1 MGYTK
6 TTWQDSPSTATPV
19 SATNLNN
26 IEDGI
31 SDLIASG
38 FNAQTGTTYTLAL
51 TDADSGAEIVTL
63 DNGSAIAV
71 TVPTNTSVAFPTGSR
86 VTLIQLGAGQVTIA
100 GASGVTVN
108 SQGSKNKIAGQYGVA
123 QLVKTATDT
132 WVLFGN
138 LAA

>member
-1 MGYTK
+1 MAYSK
-6 TTWQDSPSTATPV
+6 TTWSDSPSTSSPI

-26 IEDGI
+26 IETGI
-31 SDLIASG
+31 SELIASG

-63 DNGSAIAV
+63 NNAAGITV
-71 TVPTNTSVAFPTGSR
+71 TVPTNASVAFPTGSR

-100 GASGVTVN
+100 GSSGVTVN
-108 SQGSKNKIAGQYGVA
+108 SQGAKLKITGQYGAA

-132 WVLFGN
+132 WVAFGN
-138 LAA
+138 LTT

>member
-1 MGYTK
+1 MGYSK
-6 TTWQDSPSTATPV
+6 TTWADAPSTSSPIN
-19 SATNLNN
+19 ATNLNN
-26 IEDGI
+26 IETGI
-31 SDLIASG
+31 SELIASG

-51 TDADSGAEIVTL
+51 TDADSGTEIVTL

-86 VTLIQLGAGQVTIA
+86 VTLIQLGAGQVTISAA
-100 GASGVTVN
+100 GGVTVN
-108 SQGSKNKIAGQYGVA
+108 SQGAKTKIAGQYGVA

-138 LAA
+138 LTA